1 MTELEF
7 LAEIKSYVEKTQE
20 AIDGEWGDG
29 RSISQLIADGKMP
42 QPIYSEIIRR
52 IEAFHQKSRQDH
64 LLDQARS
71 IRDEIEVFVFGPS
84 GTETPACAEAWATA
98 KLIAELRDRVEA
110 LEDAKRAALSE
121 PDPTP
126 TVRFLTVQDCNDMP
140 KHGENCIAENRP
152 GEIVLDGCFTR
163 EDLIEI
169 ANTVPTTEA

>member
-71 IRDEIEVFVFGPS
+71 IRDEIEMFVFGPS

-98 KLIAELRDRVEA
+98 KLIAELRSRVEA
-110 LEDAKRAALSE
+110 LEAAAKPVESNYPAEPDSSLVERVAGSLTTGLHSDARAAILAVADWLDQQHLHTTAARLRQE
-121 PDPTP
+121 
-126 TVRFLTVQDCNDMP
+126 VR
-140 KHGENCIAENRP
+140 R
-152 GEIVLDGCFTR
+152 
-163 EDLIEI
+163 
-169 ANTVPTTEA
+169 